1 MMNTAGNLIITSD
14 LSIYTSVMYCTMYV
28 CMYVFPVVSLGFYYT
43 LLFELGF
50 TTFSCYFNLVVMI
63 SSTNYTLT
71 YVTIYYCCT

>member
-50 TTFSCYFNLVVMI
+50 MSLSVI
-63 SSTNYTLT
+63 
-71 YVTIYYCCT
+71 